1 MKALISFG
9 LAILAIGTIAS
20 GCGSSKSAQKSDA
33 DPAVTTWQRSAI
45 TIDGSDKDW
54 TRPLPWSVKSENISY
69 AVTNDNQNLYILM
82 ATSSPQEQQKIVQGG
97 MTVWVNTKGDKSYA
111 GAIGVGYPLDA
122 HSDRDKNL
130 MEEAQPQRKNNKPVT
145 LEDKHDYQIYGF
157 DNGQIPTYTYGDTNT
172 QGIVMRMDYSNGGE
186 LIYEA
191 AIPLQTLYPNHNPN
205 SSYASKTVAVGFVI
219 EGLLHWHRRSPRR
232 QRWRTNHRRRRWSRI
247 RLIRQRRRS
256 RHLHRHRLPHRRRRR
271 RTQAAIPHHR
281 GLAERP
287 AIRQRRPADERL
299 LISSFLISSLHL
311 WPPSTRLLIVNSNI
325 LS

>member
-1 MKALISFG
+1 M
-9 LAILAIGTIAS
+9 AILAIGLIAS
-20 GCGSSKSAQKSDA
+20 GCGSSKSAQKADA
-33 DPAVTTWQRSAI
+33 GNGEDGAWQKTPI
-45 TIDGSDKDW
+45 TVDGSDKDW
-54 TRPLPWSVKSENISY
+54 TRPLPYSVKSENISY

-111 GAIGVGYPLDA
+111 GAVGIGYPLDA

-157 DNGQIPTYTYGDTNT
+157 DNGQIPTYTYGDTNA
-172 QGIVMRMDYSNGGE
+172 QNIVMRMDYSNGGE

-219 EGLLHWHRRSPRR
+219 EGLLPGTDVPRGGGNGGGPTIGVGGGVGFGSFGSGGGLGISIGTGSLIGGGGGGR
-232 QRWRTNHRRRRWSRI
+232 KQLFRTSEVWQSV
-247 RLIRQRRRS
+247 Q
-256 RHLHRHRLPHRRRRR
+256 
-271 RTQAAIPHHR
+271 
-281 GLAERP
+281 
-287 AIRQRRPADERL
+287 
-299 LISSFLISSLHL
+299 
-311 WPPSTRLLIVNSNI
+311 
-325 LS
+325 LSGSAGQPMKGF